1 MNYNFDLDIHNYKID
16 DLMTF
21 LSLPKNYSV
30 FDLNNNVK
38 IKTVEITSLTDIDDE
53 YKYNILTFINESKKL
68 LSYKFINKDSNNSNN
83 YANIKETIDSSQKTI
98 NNIGQILNPLSNKPS
113 LQTAS
118 LPNNNISGYNVQVK
132 TTSYMFNTKFRSNYF
147 NTRPSDCQFNLPAK
161 LNNVVS
167 IKLSALQVPN
177 VMLTFDALRGTSN
190 VYIKEHITDTSYN
203 AAFVQIPNGNYSID
217 DFPVVL
223 QKAINNQVNPGVIP
237 GRFTVTINKFNH
249 FTTISNTTYNFTM
262 NIINNPVEYI
272 TRNLSNV
279 IPCTNSAYRSK
290 IGYDN
295 DLIDSDKDIS
305 PSMLY
310 NTMGYCMGYRQPIY
324 IGAKSYTSESM
335 FDNVFTDY
343 IYFVLNDYN
352 KNYRDVV
359 TGILP
364 NELIAE
370 NILALIPITS
380 NQFDVTFSSAADLIF
395 KTRLY
400 DSPVEISKISIKM
413 LNQFGELLNLY
424 YSDYAFCIEVK
435 TLYNIS
441 GGDQFNVERNITL
454 LG

>member
-21 LSLPKNYSV
+21 LSLPKNYSI

-38 IKTVEITSLTDIDDE
+38 TKTVEITSLTDIDDE
-53 YKYNILTFINESKKL
+53 YKYNILTFINEAKKL
-68 LSYKFINKDSNNSNN
+68 LSYKFVKDDKNNSKN
-83 YANIKETIDSSQKTI
+83 YANITEKIDYNSSQETI

-118 LPNNNISGYNVQVK
+118 LPNNNISGYSVQVK
-132 TTSYMFNTKFRSNYF
+132 TTSYMFNTQFRSNYF
-147 NTRPSDCQFNLPAK
+147 NSRPSDCQFNLPAK

-177 VMLTFDALRGTSN
+177 VMLTFDALRGTST
-190 VYIKEHITDTSYN
+190 VYIKEEITDISYN
-203 AAFVQIPNGNYSID
+203 EAFVQIPNGNYSID
-217 DFPVVL
+217 DFPAVL
-223 QKAINNQVNPGVIP
+223 EKAINNQVTKGSD
-237 GRFTVTINKFNH
+237 RFIVTINPYNH

-262 NIINNPVEYI
+262 NIINNPVEYL
-272 TRNLSNV
+272 TRKLPV
-279 IPCTNSAYRSK
+279 YTCTNFKYRSQLA
-290 IGYDN
+290 YDN
-295 DLIDSDKDIS
+295 DLIDPDKNIS

-310 NTMGYCMGYRQPIY
+310 NTMGYYMGYREPIY
-324 IGAKSYTSESM
+324 TGAKSYTSESM
-335 FDNVFTDY
+335 FDNIYTDY

-352 KNYRDVV
+352 KNYKDVV

-380 NQFDVTFSSAADLIF
+380 NQFDVTFSSAADLLF

-413 LNQFGELLNLY
+413 LNQYGELLNLY

-441 GGDQFNVERNITL
+441 GGDQFNVERNPTL